1 MSCPRKHHAA
11 SWPDDAWDD
20 AEPSPAE
27 LAAIDAEWPV
37 FEAEL
42 ALLDAEIAIIRAGR
56 ARATALD
63 WQRVRT
69 AERELAAAWVAFI
82 AAYLATGQA
91 VA

>member
-1 MSCPRKHHAA
+1 MSNARHDETEEY
-11 SWPDDAWDD
+11 PDR
-20 AEPSPAE
+20 EPSAEE
-27 LAAIDAEWPV
+27 LAAIEAEWPV
-37 FEAEL
+37 IKAEL
-42 ALLDAEIAIIRAGR
+42 ALLDAEIAVIQAGR

-82 AAYLATGQA
+82 AAYLDAQRA